1 MAKKRQSFSKD
12 FKAKITLETLQEE
25 STIQE
30 IAVKYGVHPNQV
42 CSTDI
47 TYIKLSTGI
56 VYLMAIIDWFSRKVL
71 SWRVFNTKNWTGR
84 CFYNFIDLCLRNR
97 DSYQNGTYRTCAS
110 LYCTER
116 VCRSRADLYRASNC
130 REVG

>member
-1 MAKKRQSFSKD
+1 MFNIYVDSNAGVGNYQ
-12 FKAKITLETLQEE
+12 FKVE
-25 STIQE
+25 
-30 IAVKYGVHPNQV
+30 GRN
-42 CSTDI
+42 
-47 TYIKLSTGI
+47 IKLSTGN